1 MKNVF
6 LEEYKKTLG
15 VDFLQKKHFIKELG
29 EEVEF
34 YIWDTAGQEE
44 YNSLTRRYYKG
55 ASACVL
61 AFSITDRESFNHVE
75 KWKEAV
81 EDECGSIPMILVQ
94 TKIDLIDQAAM
105 TTKETEALAKKL
117 QLPLFRICSKDGI
130 MITELF
136 EYLAVRYFSKNLHKQ
151 ESHAPIQSVQEIK

>member
-1 MKNVF
+1 MF
-6 LEEYKKTLG
+6 LDEYKKTLG
-15 VDFLQKKHFIKELG
+15 VDFLQRKHKINQLG

-61 AFSITDRESFNHVE
+61 AFSTTDRDSFEHVE
-75 KWKEAV
+75 KWKNAV
-81 EDECGSIPMILVQ
+81 EDECGEIPMILVQ
-94 TKIDLIDQAAM
+94 TKIDLIDNALM
-105 TTKETEALAKKL
+105 TERETENLAKKL
-117 QLPLFRICSKDGI
+117 HLPLMKICSKDGV

-136 EYLAVRYFSKNLHKQ
+136 EHLAIKFFSKNLHK
-151 ESHAPIQSVQEIK
+151 